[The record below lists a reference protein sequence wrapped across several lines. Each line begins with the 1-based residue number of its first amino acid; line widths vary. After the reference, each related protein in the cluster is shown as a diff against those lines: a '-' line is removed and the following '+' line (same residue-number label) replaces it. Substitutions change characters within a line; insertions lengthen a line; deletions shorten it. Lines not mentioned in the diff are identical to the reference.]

1 MLEVPTIRIVRTL
14 DPNGYV
20 RGPITMYEVVDIFD
34 EYDELEPEYAAYTE
48 REAQEYILTWL
59 DG

>member
-20 RGPITMYEVVDIFD
+20 RGPITMYEVVDIFRD
-34 EYDELEPEYAAYTE
+34 DELEPAYAAYTE